1 MYDMLSIEEILKLP
15 KAKQVEI
22 MEAIQDNLDDDF
34 AEDRTLSKEQL
45 EFIQQRMQQIN
56 NSPAQTLTLNE
67 LKEKL
72 ANRWNTL

>member
-1 MYDMLSIEEILKLP
+1 MYDMLNIEEILKLP

-45 EFIQQRMQQIN
+45 DFIQQRMQQIN

-72 ANRWNTL
+72 ANRWNIL

>member
-15 KAKQVEI
+15 KAKQLEI
-22 MEAIQDNLDDDF
+22 MEAIQDHLEDDF
-34 AEDRTLSKEQL
+34 AEDRKLTIEQID
-45 EFIQQRMQQIN
+45 FIQQRMKQIAT
-56 NSPAQTLTLNE
+56 SPTQTLTLNE

>member
-15 KAKQVEI
+15 KAKQLEI
-22 MEAIQDNLDDDF
+22 MEAIQDHLEDDF
-34 AEDRTLSKEQL
+34 AEDRMLTVEQV
-45 EFIQQRMQQIN
+45 EFIQQRMKEIDA
-56 NSPAQTLTLNE
+56 SPTQTLTLNE

>member
-15 KAKQVEI
+15 KAKQLEI
-22 MEAIQDNLDDDF
+22 MEAIQDHLEDDF
-34 AEDRTLSKEQL
+34 AEDRKLTTEQID
-45 EFIQQRMQQIN
+45 FIQQRMKQIDA
-56 NSPAQTLTLNE
+56 SPTQALTLNE

>member
-15 KAKQVEI
+15 KAKQLEI
-22 MEAIQDNLDDDF
+22 MEAIQDHLEDDF
-34 AEDRTLSKEQL
+34 AEDRKLTTEQIG
-45 EFIQQRMQQIN
+45 FIQQCMKQIDA
-56 NSPAQTLTLNE
+56 SPTQTLTLNE

>member
-15 KAKQVEI
+15 KAKQLEI
-22 MEAIQDNLDDDF
+22 MEAIQDHLEDDF
-34 AEDRTLSKEQL
+34 AEDRKLTTEQID
-45 EFIQQRMQQIN
+45 FIEQRMKQIDA
-56 NSPAQTLTLNE
+56 SPTQTLTLNE

>member
-1 MYDMLSIEEILKLP
+1 MLSIEEILKLP

>member
-1 MYDMLSIEEILKLP
+1 MLNIEEILKLP

-45 EFIQQRMQQIN
+45 DFIQQRMQQIN

-72 ANRWNTL
+72 ANRWNIL

>member
-15 KAKQVEI
+15 KAKQLEI
-22 MEAIQDNLDDDF
+22 MEAIQDHLEDDF
-34 AEDRTLSKEQL
+34 AEDRKLTTEQID
-45 EFIQQRMQQIN
+45 FIQQRMKQIDA
-56 NSPAQTLTLNE
+56 SPTQTLTLNE